1 MSHHLRLLLAAISI
15 GLAGALPTQAAG
27 AAEAGV
33 GEVTMLTG
41 RGYATDTHGNTREL
55 SHGATVQTG
64 EVLSTGPGSYL
75 NVRFSDG
82 GLLLLRP
89 DSRLAVDAHAHGGP
103 TAASHSSL
111 RLLKGGLRAV
121 TGAIGREQPEN
132 VRVIT
137 PVATIGIRGTDFMAD
152 IVPDVLRNRIG
163 DLIQLLRNLRLPP
176 GTRLD
181 DAVIFGVYSG
191 AIEIS
196 SHRGGHATTLRAGQ
210 YLAGFADGRQLPLEG
225 LPTYLE
231 RDPLPDPQQCQ

>member
-1 MSHHLRLLLAAISI
+1 MTRLRTCLALLALGMA
-15 GLAGALPTQAAG
+15 GLMPVLAQAA
-27 AAEAGV
+27 A

-41 RGYATDTHGNTREL
+41 RGYATDVHGNTREL
-55 SHGATVQTG
+55 AHGAPVHAG
-64 EVLSTGPGSYL
+64 ETLSTGPGSYL

-89 DSRLAVDAHAHGGP
+89 DSRLAVTAYRHGDDAP
-103 TAASHSSL
+103 TSNSAL

-121 TGAIGREQPEN
+121 SGAIGREQPEQY
-132 VRVIT
+132 RVIT

-163 DLIQLLRNLRLPP
+163 DLVQLLRSLRLPP

-181 DAVIFGVYSG
+181 DAAIFGVYDG
-191 AIEIS
+191 AIEVT
-196 SHRGGHATTLRAGQ
+196 SHQGGRTSLLRAGEFLAAFGDGRHQ
-210 YLAGFADGRQLPLEG
+210 PLAGMP
-225 LPTYLE
+225 PYLQ